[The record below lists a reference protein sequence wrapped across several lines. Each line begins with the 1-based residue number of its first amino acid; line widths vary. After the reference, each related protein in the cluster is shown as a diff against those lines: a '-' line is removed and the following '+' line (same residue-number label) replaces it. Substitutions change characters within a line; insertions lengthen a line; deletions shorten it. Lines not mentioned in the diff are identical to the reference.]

1 MVYSTIESLPEFIR
15 KILPIEAQTYFL
27 EVYKSALK
35 GYDDQTAFMFAWEAV
50 KMKMQKTSKG
60 YIININTNSVNI
72 NSETEEE
79 DDEDEPEVFQFPV
92 EASETN
98 IVMNSETEELIME
111 AILADTSHNTDGL
124 RFTELELQSIADQIN
139 MYGSTLPDV
148 DHEKLMTL
156 IKRHGR
162 DQVAIMN
169 SLKNEKGIFKS
180 IKAAVEKGKL
190 WIQAVLDKRYKNH
203 TDKFKA
209 LSIEAFADRDGDRL
223 INPIYLGFTFTNT
236 PKLPVAQIASVN

>member
-1 MVYSTIESLPEFIR
+1 MVYSSIESLPEFIR

-35 GYDDQTAFMFAWEAV
+35 NYDDQSAFMFAWEAI
-50 KMKMQKTSKG
+50 KMKMQKNG
-60 YIININTNSVNI
+60 NNYVINITPVKNDV
-72 NSETEEE
+72 
-79 DDEDEPEVFQFPV
+79 PEVFQFPV
-92 EASETN
+92 EASETS
-98 IVMNSETEELIME
+98 IVMNSDTEELIME
-111 AILADTSHNTDGL
+111 AILADTEHNTDGL
-124 RFTELELQSIADQIN
+124 KFTEVELQSIADQIN

-148 DHEKLMTL
+148 DHEKLITL
-156 IKRHGR
+156 VKKHGR
-162 DQVAIMN
+162 DQIAIMN
-169 SLKNEKGIFKS
+169 SLRNEKGIFKS

-223 INPIYLGFTFTNT
+223 INPVYLGFTFTNT
-236 PKLPVAQIASVN
+236 PKLPAAQVVSVV